1 MHTLEVQ
8 QGLKRFAYWVGNM
21 NKEPKVDYIK
31 MI

>member
-8 QGLKRFAYWVGNM
+8 QGLNRFADWVGNM
-21 NKEPKVDYIK
+21 KKEPKVDYIK